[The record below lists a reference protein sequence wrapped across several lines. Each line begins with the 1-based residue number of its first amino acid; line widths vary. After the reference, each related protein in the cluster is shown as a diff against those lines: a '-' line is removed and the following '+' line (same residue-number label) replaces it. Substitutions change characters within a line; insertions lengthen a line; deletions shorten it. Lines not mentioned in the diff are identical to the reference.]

1 MSRDLFTG
9 KQVKR
14 NTSVLSERFDF
25 PPFSVFSAREGDWQN
40 LKRYFIELGIQSELG
55 RGEALTW
62 TGEDLGD
69 IDFYRHG
76 GADAKTYGSG
86 GPGTL
91 SAEFKKRKRPDSSP
105 GGSAMPAM
113 DYSKRE
119 RGRGDGKPIVSHPA
133 LPGRGTSAN
142 PSERNVYSNFGHTAD
157 KIYDKS
163 TRDKET
169 ASLKGGLALGTTIHP
184 YDAEKQ
190 DYQVET
196 GQTGTSIFDP
206 VITYIFYK
214 WFTPKNGIILD
225 PFAGGSVRGIVASV
239 LGRGYVGVDLRP
251 EQVAANKIQAETIC
265 SDKFKHPKWIVGDS
279 LNIRKLVK
287 DVEPEGF
294 DGIFSCPPYFDL
306 EQYSE
311 DERDLSNMSRADFE
325 DNYFKIINRSVKL
338 LKDNRFACF
347 VIGEVRDK
355 TGEYMD
361 LYSLTT
367 QCFKE
372 AGCRYYNR
380 AILITAVGSL
390 PLRVQRQFIKSGK
403 LGNTHQDVIIFVKGD
418 EREAWKATEPKV
430 FKLPKGDL
438 NAEIL

>member
-55 RGEALTW
+55 RGESITW
-62 TGEDLGD
+62 GTDDDLD
-69 IDFYRHG
+69 VYRHD
-76 GADAKTYGSG
+76 ADAKTYNSG

-91 SAEFKKRKRPDSSP
+91 SAEFKKRKRLDSSP

-119 RGRGDGKPIVSHPA
+119 RGRGDGKPINSKIIPGGAGKGTVWGGSDNKPVSHPDKPIKVSHPA
-133 LPGRGTSAN
+133 LPGRKTSGN
-142 PSERNVYSNFGHTAD
+142 TSERNVYSNFNGDWRSGRYAGD
-157 KIYDKS
+157 INEDDPS
-163 TRDKET
+163 KE
-169 ASLKGGLALGTTIHP
+169 L
-184 YDAEKQ
+184 
-190 DYQVET
+190 

-251 EQVAANKIQAETIC
+251 EQVAANQIQAENIC
-265 SDKFKHPKWIVGDS
+265 GDKFKHPKWIVGDS

-287 DVEPEGF
+287 DVEPDGF
-294 DGIFSCPPYFDL
+294 DGILSCPPYFDL
-306 EQYSE
+306 EQYE
-311 DERDLSNMSRADFE
+311 
-325 DNYFKIINRSVKL
+325 
-338 LKDNRFACF
+338 
-347 VIGEVRDK
+347 
-355 TGEYMD
+355 
-361 LYSLTT
+361 
-367 QCFKE
+367 
-372 AGCRYYNR
+372 
-380 AILITAVGSL
+380 
-390 PLRVQRQFIKSGK
+390 
-403 LGNTHQDVIIFVKGD
+403 
-418 EREAWKATEPKV
+418 
-430 FKLPKGDL
+430 
-438 NAEIL
+438 

>member
-55 RGEALTW
+55 RGESITW
-62 TGEDLGD
+62 GTDDDLD
-69 IDFYRHG
+69 VYRHD
-76 GADAKTYGSG
+76 ADAKTYGSG

-119 RGRGDGKPIVSHPA
+119 RGRGDGKPI
-133 LPGRGTSAN
+133 
-142 PSERNVYSNFGHTAD
+142 
-157 KIYDKS
+157 S

-251 EQVAANKIQAETIC
+251 EQVAANQIQAKNIC
-265 SDKFKHPKWIVGDS
+265 GDKFKHPKWIVGDS

-287 DVEPEGF
+287 DTEPEGF

-438 NAEIL
+438 NAEDL